1 MITFPNCKINLGLNI
16 LRKREDG
23 FHDLE
28 TVFFP
33 INFQD
38 ALEIIPSSNKT
49 QITVTGIVAGNPEN
63 NLCLKAYLLVKKD
76 YPQLPEINIHLHKA
90 IPIGAGLGGG
100 SADAAFMLELLNTK
114 FNLVI
119 PPNKMFDYALQ
130 LGSDCS
136 FFLLNKPCLASG
148 RGEVLEP
155 ISLNLSGHKI
165 LLVNPG
171 IHISTAEAF
180 KKIIP
185 AIPAKKIKDIILQP
199 IETWEKELGN
209 DFENYV
215 FERYPQVKK
224 IKEDL
229 YQKGAVY
236 AAMSGSG
243 STIFGIFKKDE
254 IINYKGDASFFYK
267 LVNVDK

>member
-1 MITFPNCKINLGLNI
+1 MIVFPNCKINLGLNI

-33 INFQD
+33 VDLRD

-49 QITVTGIVAGNPEN
+49 LITVTGISTGNAEN
-63 NLCLKAYLLVKKD
+63 NLCLKAFNLLKKD
-76 YPQLPEINIHLHKA
+76 YRHLPEIHIHLHKA

-100 SADAAFMLELLNTK
+100 SSDAAFILQLLNEK
-114 FNLVI
+114 FNLNI
-119 PPNKMFDYALQ
+119 SSDKMLVYALQ

-136 FFLLNKPCLASG
+136 FFLINKPCLAAG
-148 RGEVLEP
+148 RGEILEP
-155 ISLNLSGHKI
+155 INLSLSDHKI
-165 LLVNPG
+165 LLINPR

-180 KKIIP
+180 KKIKPVIP
-185 AIPAKKIKDIILQP
+185 EKKIKNIILQP
-199 IETWEKELGN
+199 IETWKEELGN

-215 FERYPQVKK
+215 FERYPLIKK

-229 YQKGAVY
+229 YKAGAEY

-243 STIFGIFKKDE
+243 STIFGIFKKNTS
-254 IINYKGDASFFYK
+254 INYNIERGFFYHLTK
-267 LVNVDK
+267 AS

>member
-1 MITFPNCKINLGLNI
+1 MIVFPNCKINLGLNI

-33 INFQD
+33 VDLRD

-49 QITVTGIVAGNPEN
+49 HITVTGISAGNAEN
-63 NLCLKAYLLVKKD
+63 NLCLKAFNLLKKD
-76 YPQLPEINIHLHKA
+76 YPQLPEIYIHLHKA

-100 SADAAFMLELLNTK
+100 SSDAAFMLQLLNEK
-114 FNLVI
+114 FNLNISPDNMLV
-119 PPNKMFDYALQ
+119 YALQ

-136 FFLLNKPCLASG
+136 FFLLNKPSIASG
-148 RGEVLEP
+148 RGEILEP
-155 ISLNLSGHKI
+155 INLSLSGHKI
-165 LLVNPG
+165 LLINPR

-180 KKIIP
+180 KKINPVIP
-185 AIPAKKIKDIILQP
+185 EKKIKNIILQP
-199 IETWEKELGN
+199 IETWKEELSN

-215 FERYPQVKK
+215 FERYPLIKK
-224 IKEDL
+224 IKTDL
-229 YQKGAVY
+229 YKAGAEY

-243 STIFGIFKKDE
+243 STIFGIFKKNNT
-254 IINYKGDASFFYK
+254 INYNIEPGFFHHLTKAS
-267 LVNVDK
+267 

>member
-1 MITFPNCKINLGLNI
+1 MIVFPNCKINLGLNI

-28 TVFFP
+28 TVFLP
-33 INFQD
+33 VDLQY

-49 QITVTGIVAGNPEN
+49 QITVTGIAAGDPEN
-63 NLCLKAYLLVKKD
+63 NLCMKAYLLLKKD
-76 YPQLPEINIHLHKA
+76 YPSVPEVNIHLHKA

-100 SADAAFMLELLNTK
+100 SADAAFMLQLLNEK
-114 FNLVI
+114 FNLNI
-119 PPNKMFDYALQ
+119 PADKMFVYALQ

-136 FFLLNKPCLASG
+136 FFLINKPCLATG

-155 ISLNLSGHKI
+155 INISLSGYKI
-165 LLVNPG
+165 LLINPEV
-171 IHISTAEAF
+171 HISTSEAF
-180 KKIIP
+180 KKIKP
-185 AIPAKKIKDIILQP
+185 AIPAKKIKNIILQP
-199 IETWEKELGN
+199 IETWKEELYN

-215 FERYPQVKK
+215 FERYPVIRK

-229 YQKGAVY
+229 YNAGAVY

-243 STIFGIFKKDE
+243 STIFGIFKKDA
-254 IINYKGDASFFYK
+254 IINYSTEPGFFYR
-267 LVNVDK
+267 LINAT

>member
-1 MITFPNCKINLGLNI
+1 MIVFPNCKINLGLNI

-33 INFQD
+33 IDLQD
-38 ALEIIPSSNKT
+38 ALEIIPTPNKT
-49 QITVTGIVAGNPEN
+49 QITVTGIAAGNPEN
-63 NLCLKAYLLVKKD
+63 NLCLKAYHLLKKD
-76 YPQLPEINIHLHKA
+76 YPQLTEINIHLHKA

-100 SADAAFMLELLNTK
+100 SADAAFMLQLLNEK
-114 FNLVI
+114 FNLNISPDKLFV
-119 PPNKMFDYALQ
+119 YALQ

-136 FFLLNKPCLASG
+136 FFLLNKPCLATG

-155 ISLNLSGHKI
+155 INMPLSGYKI
-165 LLVNPG
+165 LLINPG

-180 KKIIP
+180 KKIKP

-199 IETWEKELGN
+199 IETWKRELSN

-215 FERYPQVKK
+215 FERYPLIKK

-229 YQKGAVY
+229 YKAGAVY

-243 STIFGIFKKDE
+243 STIFGIFKKDVL
-254 IINYKGDASFFYK
+254 INYETEPGFFYK
-267 LVNVDK
+267 LTNVN